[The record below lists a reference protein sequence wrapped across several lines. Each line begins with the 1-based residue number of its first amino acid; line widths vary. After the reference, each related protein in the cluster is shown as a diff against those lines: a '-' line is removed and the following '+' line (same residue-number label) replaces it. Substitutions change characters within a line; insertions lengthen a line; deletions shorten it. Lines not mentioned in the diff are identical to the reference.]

1 MLHISKGLMGICNL
15 GPNSPMKVSMT
26 FALSCY
32 KELKKGAT
40 KWHKTID
47 NYFLLVR
54 GKVFRPQQMAE
65 HLVGLAAKQ
74 AV

>member
-1 MLHISKGLMGICNL
+1 MLHIGYSKIHS
-15 GPNSPMKVSMT
+15 GP
-26 FALSCY
+26 LSTY
-32 KELKKGAT
+32 QDLLILPSHAIRNLKKGAT
-40 KWHKTID
+40 KWYKTID

-65 HLVGLAAKQ
+65 HLVDLAAKQ